1 MKEIPLFTW
10 NGKEY
15 TVLVN
20 EDVWEKRE
28 YLDADGKVKKLS
40 PEDLFRLAT
49 KALPHQTNDDG
60 SQKYPEMTPRP
71 KPDVEEDRAWI
82 NERLKSSKPFN
93 YLEAYKYTSATSPT
107 FDLVPPSQQ
116 AIKDWEENFPLAKKF
131 YDEMSL
137 YGMGQ
142 GATYGGGED
151 IGIQG
156 DIRPFKAFSHM
167 YPGQAMLTEF
177 AGAVPTGLGAGVATR
192 MAVTKWGPDALIRS
206 APLGKRFWRF
216 LANTA
221 ASATETAAHM
231 FGWRYGHEMA
241 DPEDPFTVERLS
253 KALTGPQS
261 GQDYASAAIFGGAMP
276 IVGRGYTA
284 VRQMISNMKQRGGGM
299 DMVRA
304 AESFEASLPT
314 YAEKGISEADIMES
328 IRRMRD
334 QEGMSLMDAV
344 VRTEVNIRGAILKG
358 ETPVLHAVPPSRD
371 VGWAAGKSP
380 EEGTLILAKRAG
392 ELADAPKRMQE
403 LLMTMKGGLTDPAVS
418 MQTITGGMRTRM
430 EALYARMESGVLNR
444 EVFRNL
450 IKPKGSWEARTGPKR
465 TYVDKAWD
473 DAVEQ
478 VNKTLN
484 DPAAVKEHTRKFG
497 SAAPKLATR
506 REFLNNRYLFKST
519 ESKALIDS
527 GDYARAT
534 DTSGAFLPRVAYV
547 DTDGVTRYRH
557 ILTKTNNTIDPKH
570 AQMISQNIGK
580 YAKWKNPKN
589 ENLGAQDIKLAAD
602 IRGAK
607 TSWDDAIGEA
617 LPEYTAA
624 NKLNNEINL
633 IERSYD
639 EAGKIT
645 LKTTG
650 EGYDQ
655 FNKFIEDSRKVGNY
669 FDEGSE
675 AYNNAKNIFY
685 GRAIK
690 QIMGEETTPE
700 MILRSPDIQKRLAQF
715 IGKEDDHKSFMKFLL
730 DEEAKRGV
738 TEYLPAA
745 KHQLQSKGALS
756 REVSMSAP
764 TLLEQAPHDVAMGF
778 FSLPFWAGRRAGTA
792 MGKIRGLENEATALQ
807 LLRRFAATD
816 RTTKIDTLAQLEAE
830 LARLRSPIAT
840 GMSSTIMNPL
850 YPAVGFEG
858 GMAYGQPS
866 WKRRFGLLE

>member
-1 MKEIPLFTW
+1 MKEITLFTW

-15 TVLVN
+15 TVFIN

-28 YLDADGKVKKLS
+28 YLDADGEVVKLS
-40 PEDLFRLAT
+40 PEDMYRLAV
-49 KALPHQTNDDG
+49 KILPRQKNEDG

-71 KPDVEEDRAWI
+71 KPDTEEDRAWI
-82 NERLKSSKPFN
+82 NERLKTSSASP
-93 YLEAYKYTSATSPT
+93 LEAYKYTSATSPA

-116 AIKDWEENFPLAKKF
+116 AIKDWEKNFPLAKKF
-131 YDEMSL
+131 YDEMSR

-177 AGAVPTGLGAGVATR
+177 AGAVPTGFGVGGATR
-192 MAVTKWGPDALIRS
+192 MAVSKWGPEALTRT

-231 FGWRYGHEMA
+231 FGWRYGHERV
-241 DPEDPFTVERLS
+241 DPGEDPFTVERLS
-253 KALTGPQS
+253 KSLTGPHA
-261 GQDYASAAIFGGAMP
+261 GQDYTYAALFGGVMP

-284 VRQMISNMKQRGGGM
+284 VRQMLSNMKQRGGGM

-304 AESFEASLPT
+304 AESFEASLPL
-314 YAEKGISEADIMES
+314 YAEKGIDEAALMGS
-328 IRRMRD
+328 IQRMVD

-344 VRTEVNIRGAILKG
+344 VRTQANIARSLSRG

-392 ELADAPKRMQE
+392 ELADAPKRMQD
-403 LLMTMKGGLTDPAVS
+403 LLTTMKGGLTDPAVS

-497 SAAPKLATR
+497 SAPTRLATR
-506 REFLNNRYLFKST
+506 REFLNNRYLFDST
-519 ESKALIDS
+519 DSKALIDS
-527 GDYARAT
+527 RQYTRAT

-547 DTDGVTRYRH
+547 DEKGVTRYRH
-557 ILTKTNNTIDPKH
+557 ILTKNNNTIDPKH

-607 TSWDDAIGEA
+607 TSWDEAIGEA

-700 MILRSPDIQKRLAQF
+700 MILRNPEIQKRLAQF
-715 IGKEDDHKSFMKFLL
+715 IGNERDYNAYMKFILN
-730 DEEAKRGV
+730 EEAKRGV

-745 KHQLQSKGALS
+745 KHQLQSKGATG

-764 TLLEQAPHDVAMGF
+764 TLLEQAPHDVAMGM
-778 FSLPFWAGRRAGTA
+778 FSLPFWAGRRAGSL

-816 RTTKIDTLAQLEAE
+816 RTTKIDTLAKLEAE
-830 LARLRSPIAT
+830 IARLRSPIAT